1 MSKGAVGLTAGYW
14 PEDIYRYL
22 AIPGI
27 SLDDGLVSRPSRR
40 RADHPAVIG
49 TQETITYRQLSAAM
63 DQTMKGILSFT
74 EGKSVRLAVA
84 MRQPLD
90 LVKILFGALKGR
102 CSLFLMNPSS
112 PAIELTTQL
121 DQFRPEL
128 VFTDDADLKQAVES
142 VSQAFRIILFQELE
156 GKGADIPQPRGR
168 QDLQA
173 PLIAMTK
180 DNEGLV
186 YHSHKSLLA
195 GAVSWS
201 SFVPLKAED
210 VVLGLQPLHTWEGLY
225 SLFPILFRGGSCLL
239 ASLDDPDRLAEAIRN
254 RHPCYSLLP
263 RPEAAKLYGSAYS
276 SVVQA
281 FRESL
286 QGLFVSVVGPFTAAG
301 RRRLRSLLDKPAL
314 LTYGSNASGAVLSSH
329 PTWYLDD
336 AVGIPLTNVDVWPL
350 NPSNGNPLEVPWET
364 IEFAEIGVKSPM
376 TAADYQTPEERD
388 RHVRD
393 GWSRSWIVATMDPN
407 GLFYLQSR
415 VAD

>member
-27 SLDDGLVSRPSRR
+27 SLDDGLVSRPGRR
-40 RADHPAVIG
+40 RAEHPAVIG
-49 TQETITYRQLSAAM
+49 TQETVTYRQLTAAM
-63 DQTMKGILSFT
+63 DEVMKAILSYT
-74 EGKSVRLAVA
+74 EGKSSRLAIA

-90 LVKILFGALKGR
+90 SVKVLFGALKGR
-102 CSLFLMNPSS
+102 CTLFLMNPSS
-112 PAIELTTQL
+112 PAKELTTQL
-121 DQFRPEL
+121 DQFGPDL
-128 VFTDDADLKQAVES
+128 VIADDADLKQAVES
-142 VSQAFRIILFQELE
+142 VSQGVRIILFQELE
-156 GKGADIPQPRGR
+156 GKGANIPQPRGR

-173 PLIAMTK
+173 PMIALTM
-180 DNEGLV
+180 DNGGLV

-201 SFVPLKAED
+201 SFVPLKAD
-210 VVLGLQPLHTWEGLY
+210 DLVLGLQPLHTWEGLY

-239 ASLDDPDRLAEAIRN
+239 ASLEDSDRLAEAIRN
-254 RHPCYSLLP
+254 HHPCYSLLP

-276 SVVQA
+276 SVVQS

-286 QGLFVSVVGPFTAAG
+286 QGLFVSVTGPFTAAG
-301 RRRLRSLLDKPAL
+301 RRRLRNRLEKPAL
-314 LTYGSNASGAVLSSH
+314 LIYGSAESGPVLSSH

-336 AVGIPLTNVDVWPL
+336 AVGIPITNVDVWPM
-350 NPSNGNPLEVPWET
+350 NPSNGNPLQVPWET

-376 TAADYQTPEERD
+376 TAADYQTPEERE

-407 GLFYLQSR
+407 GLFYLQSK
-415 VAD
+415 VDD